1 MAVLEGF
8 RQLGKRWRDSAHA
21 SMLGMNFRSY
31 GPKMGFPDYD
41 AFVQRA
47 NLFYDE
53 SMSAKEKGDIR
64 YRFVSL
70 EKGKTGVDFD
80 DGELRGIFTKDG
92 TPLSFFSPK
101 LRENLNTM
109 QRQQEV
115 EDFLQISYDTSF
127 RHGKK

>member
-1 MAVLEGF
+1 MAVLETF
-8 RQLGKRWRDSAHA
+8 RQLGKRWRDSAHT
-21 SMLGMNFRSY
+21 SMMGMNFRSY
-31 GPKMGFPDYD
+31 GLKMGLPDYD

-47 NLFYDE
+47 NHFYDE
-53 SMSAKEKGDIR
+53 SMTAKEKGDIR

-70 EKGKTGVDFD
+70 EKGKLGIDFD

-101 LRENLNTM
+101 LREKLTTI

-115 EDFLQISYDTSF
+115 EDFLRLPY
-127 RHGKK
+127 